1 MFIIGSI
8 KNVIVKM
15 TMSNSTWPKWRPYQK
30 NIYHFQDLFYCIFK
44 SNKSWILVVFGGII
58 DLTTFYESV
67 NTCKKMGILQKNIGW
82 IWIPPLLVVFAS
94 NIIAFFKLCPPFTLE
109 SFSHLMKM
117 FCATNDPKFYHFII
131 VDLGVD
137 NKVITHI

>member
-1 MFIIGSI
+1 
-8 KNVIVKM
+8 M

-30 NIYHFQDLFYCIFK
+30 NICHFQDLFYYVFK

-58 DLTTFYESV
+58 DLTTFIKVWIHV
-67 NTCKKMGILQKNIGW
+67 NNMGIFQKIIGW

-109 SFSHLMKM
+109 KYEKYDF
-117 FCATNDPKFYHFII
+117 
-131 VDLGVD
+131 
-137 NKVITHI
+137 